1 MVPAA
6 ARLPED
12 PMPCPLA
19 RSTAL
24 ASLPCLA
31 ALLLAHPAAAQ
42 EPLPVPPA
50 PAPGPSSTATT
61 TAPPPVDRDA
71 LMEVNLR
78 YRYMSVPDAIIDI
91 WFFDEDDAG
100 ANPYARPGVRMYALG
115 VEYVLKPRP
124 SNWIFY
130 YEYIG
135 SSMEEGYWD
144 DVEEPA
150 QHDDGDWIQPDR
162 LGMHALG
169 FNYAHEVDATD
180 PTRDVWLS
188 FLFGAGLGAGLVT
201 GDMVTW
207 HPGGNDNVTSGCR
220 LEDPSYLRKDT
231 CPADDRKRIPRV
243 LPIVDLTASAR
254 LNFAD
259 RANVRLDLGLHD
271 VLYVGTAVG
280 GVF

>member
-1 MVPAA
+1 MVPTAD
-6 ARLPED
+6 RLSED
-12 PMPCPLA
+12 PMPTSPA
-19 RSTAL
+19 RLTAL
-24 ASLPCLA
+24 ASLTSLA
-31 ALLLAHPAAAQ
+31 ALFAAPPALAQ
-42 EPLPVPPA
+42 EPLPVPPGEPPVA
-50 PAPGPSSTATT
+50 TAASAAA
-61 TAPPPVDRDA
+61 TAPTDRDA

-78 YRYMSVPDAIIDI
+78 YRHMSVPDAIIDI

-100 ANPYARPGVRMYALG
+100 ANPYARPNVRMYALG

-124 SNWIFY
+124 ANWIFY

-162 LGMHALG
+162 LGVHAVG

-201 GDMVTW
+201 GDLVTW
-207 HPGGNDNVTSGCR
+207 HPGGNDSVDSGCR
-220 LEDPSYLRKDT
+220 LEDPAYLRKDT
-231 CPADDRKRIPRV
+231 CPADDVKRIPRV

-254 LNFAD
+254 LNFAE
-259 RANVRLDLGLHD
+259 RANVRLDVGIHD
-271 VLYVGTAVG
+271 MLYIGTAVG